1 VTAQTDVNVEER
13 DYFTDPTVLVNPYQY
28 FDEMRP
34 RGPICRLDKYD
45 CLLITGFDEALE
57 VWRNP
62 IDFSS
67 LNSLASAAFP
77 LPFEPN
83 GADISEQLDAH
94 RDKFVGHDMVV
105 CYDGDHHTK
114 VRSLISRVFTPSRLS
129 ANKEFMHEYANELVE
144 RMVSRGKCEL
154 VSEVAAPYVTMI
166 IASLLG
172 VPPEDRV
179 KFEEVIAAGQTVGS
193 IAHSDDPTDMTAVNY
208 IAGFMAEYLQD
219 RMANPTED
227 MLTELTTSSYPD
239 GAKPDLTEL
248 ISLSTFLFAAGQDTS
263 AKLLGNSLRYI
274 VDIPGLQ
281 EQLRDDRSLIPWMIE
296 EVLRLEGSSKVTARV
311 AVHDTKIGDMHVPA
325 GTRVALAIA
334 AVNRDPK
341 RWGDDANEFKLK
353 RPKIKE
359 HLAFGRGVHTCAGAP
374 LARAEVIEILNAF
387 FDHTTNISFSE
398 DKHGKPGAR
407 KYEFEPSFIIR
418 GLNNLHV
425 EFE

>member
-1 VTAQTDVNVEER
+1 MTSQALTER
-13 DYFTDPTVLVNPYQY
+13 DYFTDPEILVDPYEY
-28 FDEMRP
+28 FNAMRP
-34 RGPICRLDKYD
+34 RGPICRLEQHD

-77 LPFEPN
+77 LPFEPR
-83 GADISEQLDAH
+83 GTDITEQVDAH
-94 RDKFVGHDMVV
+94 REKFVGHDMVV

-114 VRSLISRVFTPSRLS
+114 VRSLISRVFTPSRLN
-129 ANKEFMHEYANELVE
+129 ANKAFMHDYANELAE
-144 RMVSRGKCEL
+144 RVVSRGGCEL

-193 IAHSDDPTDMTAVNY
+193 IEHSDDPTDMTAVNF

-219 RMANPTED
+219 RMVNPTGD
-227 MLTELTTSSYPD
+227 MMTELTTSSYPD
-239 GAKPDLTEL
+239 GTKPDLTEL
-248 ISLSTFLFAAGQDTS
+248 ISLATFLFAAGQDTS
-263 AKLLGNSLRYI
+263 AKLLGNAMRYI

-296 EVLRLEGSSKVTARV
+296 EVLRLEGSSKVTARL
-311 AVHDTKIGDMHVPA
+311 AVRDTKIGDMHIPA
-325 GTRVALAIA
+325 GTRVALAIG
-334 AVNRDPK
+334 AVNRDPR
-341 RWGDDANEFKLK
+341 RWGEDANEFRLK
-353 RPKIKE
+353 RPRIKE

-374 LARAEVIEILNAF
+374 LARAEVIEIINAF
-387 FDHTTNISFSE
+387 FDHTSDISFDE
-398 DKHGKPGAR
+398 EKHGKPGAR
-407 KYEFEPSFIIR
+407 HYEFEPSFIIR
-418 GLNNLHV
+418 GLNNLYV
-425 EFE
+425 DFQAS

>member
-1 VTAQTDVNVEER
+1 MTTQALQER
-13 DYFTDPTVLVNPYQY
+13 DYFTDPDILLDPYEY
-28 FDEMRP
+28 FNAMRQK
-34 RGPICRLDKYD
+34 GPICRLEKHD

-62 IDFSS
+62 KDFSS

-77 LPFEPN
+77 LPFVPEGN
-83 GADISEQLDAH
+83 DILDQLQAH
-94 RDKFVGHDMVV
+94 REKFVGHDMVV
-105 CYDGDHHTK
+105 CYDGDHHTR
-114 VRSLISRVFTPSRLS
+114 VRSLISRVFTPSRLK
-129 ANKEFMHEYANELVE
+129 ANNEFMHDYASELVQ
-144 RMVSRGKCEL
+144 RVVAKGKCEL

-193 IAHSDDPTDMTAVNY
+193 IEHSDDPTDMQAVMF

-219 RMANPTED
+219 RMANPTGD

-239 GAKPDLTEL
+239 GSKPDLVEL

-263 AKLLGNSLRYI
+263 AKLLGNAMRYI

-281 EQLRDDRSLIPWMIE
+281 QQLREDREMIPWMIE

-311 AVHDTKIGDMHVPA
+311 AVRDTKIGDMDVPA

-334 AVNRDPK
+334 AVNRDPR
-341 RWGDDANEFKLK
+341 RWGEDANEFKLK
-353 RPKIKE
+353 RPRIKE

-387 FDHTTNISFSE
+387 FDHTSE
-398 DKHGKPGAR
+398 ITFNEAAHGKPGDR
-407 KYEFEPSFIIR
+407 RYKFEPSFIIR
-418 GLNNLHV
+418 GLDNLQV
-425 EFE
+425 EFKSA